1 MPQWD
6 EREVFTTR
14 LIEMMELHICT
25 RTNGKVLRKF
35 ALGDLEELII
45 GRDEDCDIRIKSRI
59 VSREHCT
66 IEQDA
71 NGALMLSDMGSTGG
85 TFVAEKKINS
95 VRLEDGLEVV
105 VGPAVL
111 KFYDSGI

>member
-1 MPQWD
+1 
-6 EREVFTTR
+6 
-14 LIEMMELHICT
+14 
-25 RTNGKVLRKF
+25 
-35 ALGDLEELII
+35 
-45 GRDEDCDIRIKSRI
+45 
-59 VSREHCT
+59 
-66 IEQDA
+66 
-71 NGALMLSDMGSTGG
+71 MLSDMGSTGG